1 MPTWCTY
8 ADRALAQD
16 GPPRPASTLTAWTT
30 SASPAY
36 CRDLAGRLLAAN
48 VSFTRKFGRGVSV
61 PGNDSILPLIH
72 PDDMSLY
79 ASAEAELKKPPHQL
93 TRGHRWLTPQGW
105 RWMSWE
111 EAVLFDEAGNPVA
124 VRAVG
129 HDITRQRLAE
139 ELYVKLSRAVEQCPV
154 AIVITDAEGRTQ
166 YVNPKFTEA
175 SGRTLEECLE
185 KDTRVLRE
193 GHPDEESYRRFMEAV
208 STGNEWQGDLMRE
221 RPDGVKVWES
231 VQVSCIRNAA
241 CEITNLLCLREDITA
256 QKRLEEELRQSQK
269 MESLG
274 TLAGGIAHD
283 FNNLLAVINGFAE
296 LSALHPN
303 DHSLFQ
309 KSMREIKRAAQR
321 AIGLVRQIL
330 TFTRKAE
337 VNFAPVDINQL
348 VSDLVSLLSETFPR
362 KVGFSLNLADGLP
375 ALFADQNQLQQVV
388 LNLCVN
394 ARDAMPDGGTISI
407 TTNLVGGA
415 SIAKKE
421 AARDKNYVCMTVSD
435 TGVGMPPNI
444 KARIFEPFFTTKA
457 GNEGTGL
464 GLAVVYGIISGHH
477 GFIDVES
484 RPALGST
491 FKIMMPASEIDAV
504 AAVPSELTNFP
515 SGTEN
520 LLIVDDEDALRQI
533 LRTAFTRKGYRVVS
547 ASNGLEAIEIL
558 GNPSHSVD
566 AVLLD
571 INMPGA
577 SGVEV
582 LRTIKAHRPELP
594 VLVLSGHISAETRI
608 VLEHLGQTDTL
619 TKPYRLDELGRR
631 LRYLIGDKPA
641 VAATA

>member
-1 MPTWCTY
+1 
-8 ADRALAQD
+8 
-16 GPPRPASTLTAWTT
+16 
-30 SASPAY
+30 
-36 CRDLAGRLLAAN
+36 
-48 VSFTRKFGRGVSV
+48 
-61 PGNDSILPLIH
+61 
-72 PDDMSLY
+72 
-79 ASAEAELKKPPHQL
+79 
-93 TRGHRWLTPQGW
+93 
-105 RWMSWE
+105 
-111 EAVLFDEAGNPVA
+111 
-124 VRAVG
+124 
-129 HDITRQRLAE
+129 
-139 ELYVKLSRAVEQCPV
+139 
-154 AIVITDAEGRTQ
+154 
-166 YVNPKFTEA
+166 
-175 SGRTLEECLE
+175 
-185 KDTRVLRE
+185 
-193 GHPDEESYRRFMEAV
+193 
-208 STGNEWQGDLMRE
+208 
-221 RPDGVKVWES
+221 
-231 VQVSCIRNAA
+231 
-241 CEITNLLCLREDITA
+241 
-256 QKRLEEELRQSQK
+256 
-269 MESLG
+269 
-274 TLAGGIAHD
+274 
-283 FNNLLAVINGFAE
+283 
-296 LSALHPN
+296 
-303 DHSLFQ
+303 
-309 KSMREIKRAAQR
+309 MREIKRAAQR

-362 KVGFSLNLADGLP
+362 KVAFSVNLADGLP

-407 TTNLVGGA
+407 TTSLVAGA

-421 AARDKNYVCMTVSD
+421 AARDKNYVCMVVSD

-464 GLAVVYGIISGHH
+464 GLAVVYGIISGHR

-484 RPALGST
+484 RPGLGSS

-504 AAVPSELTNFP
+504 AAVPSELTSFP
-515 SGTEN
+515 GGTES

-558 GNPSHSVD
+558 GNPSHSID

-577 SGVEV
+577 SGIEV
-582 LRTIKAHRPELP
+582 LRSIKAHRPELP

-619 TKPYRLDELGRR
+619 SKPYRLDELGRR
-631 LRYLIGDKPA
+631 LRFLIGDKPQ
-641 VAATA
+641 VPATV